1 MPTATSEYDALVCAS
16 GTTPRTSGS
25 TAEAICGCWD
35 EFRDATLPNNCV
47 KGVKW
52 SPDGLC
58 LLTASED
65 RQLRLFEL
73 PDAAA
78 ATAAA
83 AELRSVV
90 RVREGDG
97 IYDYAWYPLMH
108 STEAASCCF
117 LSASR
122 DHPLHLWDAYTGAL
136 RASYAAYDHLDEVTS
151 AYCAAFEPTGRRIYA
166 GFERTVRIFDVT
178 RPGRG
183 CEARPTCATKKSRDG
198 QRGIISCL
206 GFAPDGSGLYAAGS
220 FAGTTGLYAE
230 NAPGL
235 VTLLGGHRGGVTQAS
250 FSDDGLLLLTAARRD
265 DDIIVWDVRRT
276 GTELARLPRAADTN
290 QRIGF
295 HISADSKGVV
305 SASRDGR
312 VLACAARNPAHAIRR
327 TQSGALRRHSRRH
340 ADPSFSFQVRSRGAG
355 RAARRLAHVRRRDE
369 RRRAPPDSAVPRRRR
384 RRAPIPAAA
393 RRSQR
398 RRRRRQRRR
407 RPRGGGGGGG
417 RGPQRVPSV
426 AALGDRTAGGGRR
439 RERGRRT
446 CRGGCREGRFRRG
459 GGRAE
464 HERGR
469 GGGRGGGR
477 SGGRRW
483 RRGRGGGR
491 GGAEEDEAR
500 LRDGP
505 SHILSASVD
514 ERAEGGERGRPGLP
528 RPRAAKKNENMQH
541 SAFPRGPP
549 PQYYPSSNQL
559 IFPVRM
565 GRVDPG

>member
-1 MPTATSEYDALVCAS
+1 MSTATSDNDALVSAS

-25 TAEAICGCWD
+25 TTEAICGCWD

-327 TQSGALRRHSRRH
+327 TPAPFSEARRPLLLLLSGTISRRRTRRP
-340 ADPSFSFQVRSRGAG
+340 PSGSRTPARRTPPRSTRLSSTSPSPSASANSRC
-355 RAARRLAHVRRRDE
+355 RAAVA
-369 RRRAPPDSAVPRRRR
+369 AAAATTTAAAAATARRRR
-384 RRAPIPAAA
+384 RRRPGPSTGSKCGGS
-393 RRSQR
+393 RGPHR
-398 RRRRRQRRR
+398 RRRT
-407 RPRGGGGGGG
+407 
-417 RGPQRVPSV
+417 
-426 AALGDRTAGGGRR
+426 AA
-439 RERGRRT
+439 
-446 CRGGCREGRFRRG
+446 
-459 GGRAE
+459 
-464 HERGR
+464 
-469 GGGRGGGR
+469 
-477 SGGRRW
+477 
-483 RRGRGGGR
+483 
-491 GGAEEDEAR
+491 
-500 LRDGP
+500 
-505 SHILSASVD
+505 
-514 ERAEGGERGRPGLP
+514 
-528 RPRAAKKNENMQH
+528 
-541 SAFPRGPP
+541 
-549 PQYYPSSNQL
+549 
-559 IFPVRM
+559 
-565 GRVDPG
+565 

>member
-1 MPTATSEYDALVCAS
+1 MATAEADVTPSMSSSATGKTSATG
-16 GTTPRTSGS
+16 GTS
-25 TAEAICGCWD
+25 TEAICGCWD

-327 TQSGALRRHSRRH
+327 TPAPFSEARRPLLLLLSGTISRRRTRRP
-340 ADPSFSFQVRSRGAG
+340 PSGSRTPARRTPPRSTRLSSTSPSPSASANSRC
-355 RAARRLAHVRRRDE
+355 RAAVA
-369 RRRAPPDSAVPRRRR
+369 AAATTTAAAAAATARRRR
-384 RRAPIPAAA
+384 RRRPGPSTGSKCGGS
-393 RRSQR
+393 RGPHR
-398 RRRRRQRRR
+398 RRRT
-407 RPRGGGGGGG
+407 
-417 RGPQRVPSV
+417 
-426 AALGDRTAGGGRR
+426 AA
-439 RERGRRT
+439 
-446 CRGGCREGRFRRG
+446 
-459 GGRAE
+459 
-464 HERGR
+464 
-469 GGGRGGGR
+469 
-477 SGGRRW
+477 
-483 RRGRGGGR
+483 
-491 GGAEEDEAR
+491 
-500 LRDGP
+500 
-505 SHILSASVD
+505 
-514 ERAEGGERGRPGLP
+514 
-528 RPRAAKKNENMQH
+528 
-541 SAFPRGPP
+541 
-549 PQYYPSSNQL
+549 
-559 IFPVRM
+559 
-565 GRVDPG
+565 